1 MSDLIAALGLML
13 VIEGIFYAGFPQAA
27 KAFMLQAVERSESVF
42 RAAGLASLAIGLA
55 IVWLVRG

>member
-1 MSDLIAALGLML
+1 MSELAAAVGLVL

-27 KAFMLQAVERSESVF
+27 KGFMRRVVGLPDSAFRT
-42 RAAGLASLAIGLA
+42 AGLGGLAIGLA

>member
-1 MSDLIAALGLML
+1 MSELVAAVGLVL

-27 KAFMLQAVERSESVF
+27 KSFMRRVVDLPDSAFRS
-42 RAAGLASLAIGLA
+42 AGLGGLAIGLA

>member
-1 MSDLIAALGLML
+1 MSDFFAALGLVL

-27 KAFMLQAVERSESVF
+27 KAFMRQAIELADSAFRS
-42 RAAGLASLAIGLA
+42 AGLTAVAIGLA

>member
-1 MSDLIAALGLML
+1 MSDLIAAVGLVL

-27 KAFMLQAVERSESVF
+27 KDFMRRALEFPDGTFRS
-42 RAAGLASLAIGLA
+42 AGLAALAIGLA